1 MSTLLLLSTLLSLLL
16 SYDIWHHPFY
26 HYFCRFLISI
36 AKAENLLRE
45 KEFATEYS
53 EQILEL
59 EQNLND
65 ANQDIEKSRVAQRE
79 MSGVID
85 NINS

>member
-1 MSTLLLLSTLLSLLL
+1 MIPASTPGMNTI
-16 SYDIWHHPFY
+16 Y
-26 HYFCRFLISI
+26 YFCQFLISI

-53 EQILEL
+53 ERILEL
-59 EQNLND
+59 EQNFND
-65 ANQDIEKSRVAQRE
+65 ANQDIGKSRVALRE
-79 MSGVID
+79 ISGVID